1 MQGSYLP
8 LLKIIGAYGTSHTVW
23 DPSTPGR
30 LATTGTL
37 FSMGGKM
44 KIIVIDDD
52 PAMTDLLKIILSSAS
67 AEIMAANTGT
77 EGIFMTK
84 KFAPNIVILDLIMP
98 EMDGW
103 EVSKAIR
110 EFSNVPILILS
121 ALDQPGLVAQALD
134 AGADDYLVKP
144 VSSGELLAHIK
155 RLVRRNF
162 LECGVPVT
170 AALQ

>member
-1 MQGSYLP
+1 MGLQSF
-8 LLKIIGAYGTSHTVW
+8 T
-23 DPSTPGR
+23 
-30 LATTGTL
+30 
-37 FSMGGKM
+37 GGKM

-52 PAMTDLLKIILSSAS
+52 PAMTDLLKIILSSAP
-67 AEIMAANTGT
+67 AEILAANTGT

-84 KFAPNIVILDLIMP
+84 KNAPNIVILDLIMP

-103 EVSKAIR
+103 EVCKAIR
-110 EFSNVPILILS
+110 EFSKVPILILS

-155 RLVRRNF
+155 RLVRRNIIE
-162 LECGVPVT
+162 LGVPVT
-170 AALQ
+170 AALH